1 MEIPKEL
8 DPRGKGIET
17 KLKLAGVA
25 VVTVLASGVVIVG
38 GLGVIAAGTVAL
50 GALVM
55 VNFVPVAARWMAL
68 KKQGALTQLA
78 ESFSE
83 ETVREDER
91 QEGDRVLEAENA
103 FKTTKSELE
112 GAIEEMRNQLVGA
125 TLEESE
131 VINGQIQQME
141 VVISSQEA
149 ALRDRQED
157 LKELRRVNK
166 LLIAI
171 DRSARAMSK
180 AQGAERDPAEHERL
194 MTARNAIKTR
204 MRSAIAGQQVEAMRR
219 EVHGSLTGATRRP
232 APIPQVGHSTGE
244 VIDIVP
250 TKENVHVPHRR

>member
-1 MEIPKEL
+1 MDIPKEL
-8 DPRGKGIET
+8 DPRVKGFET

-38 GLGVIAAGTVAL
+38 GLSVIAAGAVAL

-78 ESFSE
+78 ETFSE
-83 ETVREDER
+83 ETVRLD
-91 QEGDRVLEAENA
+91 EAEEATRVSEAEKA
-103 FKTTKSELE
+103 FTTTKSELE
-112 GAIEEMRNQLVGA
+112 GAIDEMRNQLVGSTPEEAEVVNAQIHEMEKVISTQEA
-125 TLEESE
+125 TL
-131 VINGQIQQME
+131 
-141 VVISSQEA
+141 
-149 ALRDRQED
+149 LDRQLD

-219 EVHGSLTGATRRP
+219 EVHGSLSGATKRP
-232 APIPQVGHSTGE
+232 VLVQQVGHSNPD

-250 TKENVHVPHRR
+250 SKENVHVPHRR